1 MALASMTGFARAS
14 GELNGDTW
22 TWEIKSVNGRGL
34 DIRARLAPGYDN
46 IEQKIRTF
54 IAEHVSRGQLSV
66 NLQLHTGTREQTVH
80 INQQALD
87 AVIAA
92 AGELQRDHIAIAPS
106 ADGLLA
112 LRGVLELKDLAEDE
126 SMREAREIALL
137 SSLQQAVL
145 DFVKDR
151 RSEGKKLTAVISA
164 QLKDIAS
171 LISQAADLASTQPA
185 MLRDRL
191 EEKISTL
198 LADRADL
205 PEERLVQ
212 EAAMLA
218 VKADIREELDRLQ
231 AHVTAA
237 AELIEVGGPVGR
249 RFDFLAQEFNREAN
263 TLCSKSTDTELTQ
276 IGLQLKTVIDQF
288 REQVQNLE

>member
-1 MALASMTGFARAS
+1 MTGFARAA
-14 GELNGDTW
+14 GELDGDTW
-22 TWEIKSVNGRGL
+22 TWEVKSVNGRGL
-34 DIRARLAPGYDN
+34 DIRTRLAPGYDN
-46 IEQKIRTF
+46 LEARIRSF

-66 NLQLHTGTREQTVH
+66 HLQLNTVAREQSVQ

-87 AVIAA
+87 VVIAA

-112 LRGVLELKDLAEDE
+112 LRGVLELQDVAEDE
-126 SMREAREIALL
+126 NTREAREIALL
-137 SSLQQAVL
+137 SSLQ
-145 DFVKDR
+145 
-151 RSEGKKLTAVISA
+151 SAVIEFVA
-164 QLKDIAS
+164 DRELEGDKLAKVIKLQLDEIAL
-171 LISQAADLASTQPA
+171 LIDQAGDLAVTQPA
-185 MLRDRL
+185 ALRARL
-191 EEKISTL
+191 EEKISSL
-198 LADRADL
+198 LADRADM

-231 AHVTAA
+231 AHVEAA
-237 AELIEVGGPVGR
+237 AELTTAGGPVGR

-263 TLCSKSTDTELTQ
+263 TLCSKSSDTELTQ